1 MLEAKLS
8 TLEGAIQESTQQDER
23 IKRLDDL
30 IRQSEDVRERRKN
43 RLDERAHYN
52 KSTESL
58 MQPLNEIKGIAQ
70 SMNKQHERI

>member
-23 IKRLDDL
+23 IKRMDDL
-30 IRQSEDVRERRKN
+30 IRQSEDDVRERRKN

-52 KSTESL
+52 KSIESL

-70 SMNKQHERI
+70 SMNKQH

>member
-8 TLEGAIQESTQQDER
+8 TLEGAIQESTQQQDER
-23 IKRLDDL
+23 IKRMDDL
-30 IRQSEDVRERRKN
+30 IRQSEDDVREQCKN

-52 KSTESL
+52 KSIESL

-70 SMNKQHERI
+70 SMNKQH

>member
-8 TLEGAIQESTQQDER
+8 TLEGAIQESTQQQDER
-23 IKRLDDL
+23 IKRMDDL
-30 IRQSEDVRERRKN
+30 IRQSEDDVRERRKN

-52 KSTESL
+52 KSIESL

-70 SMNKQHERI
+70 SMNKQH